1 MADVTSLT
9 IKRPIT
15 VRAVVTPT
23 WKEEAEREISNGI
36 AAADQQLAQLEQE
49 GQQVVEQVRRQ
60 SANPLDPRVQEQ
72 VANIQQ
78 QVAGKRSELEE
89 QKRNLL
95 QQQAQVRELEMDQIV
110 EQGQLESSCELKVG
124 DSLVQKMQVSIVVK
138 DGVVQ
143 SMEEADKDSS
153 ADS

>member
-1 MADVTSLT
+1 MADGTILT

-36 AAADQQLAQLEQE
+36 ANCDQQLAQLEQE
-49 GQQVVEQVRRQ
+49 GQQVVDEVRRQ

-72 VANIQQ
+72 VAQIQQ
-78 QVAGKRSELEE
+78 QVAAKRAEIEE
-89 QKRNLL
+89 QKRGLL
-95 QQQAQVRELEMDQIV
+95 QQQAQVRELELEQIV
-110 EQGQLESSCELKVG
+110 EQGQLESTCELTVG
-124 DSLVQKMQVSIVVK
+124 DNLVQKMQVSIVVR

-143 SMEEADKDSS
+143 AIEEA
-153 ADS
+153 

>member
-36 AAADQQLAQLEQE
+36 ANADQQLAQLEQE
-49 GQQVVEQVRRQ
+49 GQQVVEQVR
-60 SANPLDPRVQEQ
+60 LDPRVQEQ

-124 DSLVQKMQVSIVVK
+124 DNLVQKMQVSIVVK

-143 SMEEADKDSS
+143 SMEEADQSSSTDS
-153 ADS
+153 

>member
-1 MADVTSLT
+1 MADGTILT

-36 AAADQQLAQLEQE
+36 ANSDQQLAQLEQE
-49 GQQVVEQVRRQ
+49 GQQVVDEVRRQ

-72 VANIQQ
+72 VAQVQQ
-78 QVAGKRSELEE
+78 QVAAKRAELEE

-95 QQQAQVRELEMDQIV
+95 QQQVQVRDVEMEQIV
-110 EQGQLESSCELKVG
+110 DQGQIESFCDLKVG
-124 DSLVQKMQVSIVVK
+124 DNLVSKMQAAVVVR
-138 DGVVQ
+138 DGVVESIEQ
-143 SMEEADKDSS
+143 G
-153 ADS
+153 

>member
-49 GQQVVEQVRRQ
+49 GQQVVDQVRRQ

-78 QVAGKRSELEE
+78 QVAAKRAELEE

>member
-36 AAADQQLAQLEQE
+36 ANADQQLAQLEQE

-60 SANPLDPRVQEQ
+60 TATPLDPRVQEQ
-72 VANIQQ
+72 LANIQQ

-124 DSLVQKMQVSIVVK
+124 DNLVQKMQVSIVVK

-143 SMEEADKDSS
+143 SMEEADQSS
-153 ADS
+153 STAS

>member
-110 EQGQLESSCELKVG
+110 EQGQLESTCELKVG
-124 DSLVQKMQVSIVVK
+124 DNLVQKMQVSIVVK

-153 ADS
+153 ANS

>member
-15 VRAVVTPT
+15 VRAVVTST

-110 EQGQLESSCELKVG
+110 EQGQLESTCELKVG
-124 DSLVQKMQVSIVVK
+124 DNLVQKMQVSIVVK

>member
-1 MADVTSLT
+1 M
-9 IKRPIT
+9 
-15 VRAVVTPT
+15 
-23 WKEEAEREISNGI
+23 
-36 AAADQQLAQLEQE
+36 
-49 GQQVVEQVRRQ
+49 VEQVRRQ

-110 EQGQLESSCELKVG
+110 EQGQLESTCELKVG
-124 DSLVQKMQVSIVVK
+124 DNLVQKMQVSIVVK

-143 SMEEADKDSS
+143 SMQEADRDSS